1 MFEFALDP
9 STWGLLCLV
18 ALIAG
23 FIDAVAGGGGMLTVP
38 ALLTA
43 GLPPHMTLG
52 TNKLAASFGSITASV
67 TYYKKNLF
75 NPKFWA
81 GSILATAI
89 GALLGTL
96 LVDHLSI
103 EFLNKLLPVIIIA
116 VACYSLFGKFS
127 TETSHHLPAKTLQ
140 LKIKQW
146 SQGLSLGFFDGLAGP
161 GTGTFWTA
169 SNSLLYKMSL
179 LLNCGLARSMNFV
192 SNFISLITFVALGHV
207 NFLLGITMGLFL
219 MVGAWIGA
227 HSAIKFGNKLIK
239 PLFNS
244 VVIVL
249 AGKLIYEAYFI

>member
-1 MFEFALDP
+1 MFEIALDP
-9 STWGLLCLV
+9 TTWALLCAV
-18 ALIAG
+18 ALVAG

-43 GLPPHMTLG
+43 GLPPHMSLG

-67 TYYKKNLF
+67 TYYRKQLF
-75 NPKFWA
+75 NPRFWA
-81 GSILATAI
+81 ASILATGI

-96 LVDHLSI
+96 LVDKLSI
-103 EFLNKLLPVIIIA
+103 EFLNKLLPVIIIL
-116 VACYSLFGKFS
+116 VACYSLFGKLS
-127 TETSHHLPAKTLQ
+127 PEQSHILPVRNTA
-140 LKIKQW
+140 LKVKQW
-146 SQGLSLGFFDGLAGP
+146 VQGLSLGFFDGMAGP

-219 MVGAWIGA
+219 MLGAWIGA

-239 PLFNS
+239 PLFNT

-249 AGKLIYEAYFI
+249 AAKLIFEAYFV